1 MTIDEL
7 AEKIEKL
14 STDMGTKIETLDKKI
29 SALTNDMKT
38 VKNRISTLSN
48 DMENVKAVVSSIEK
62 RKKFERK
69 ESFISGGFDRAIGPT
84 TGVGLDFRPHRTEF
98 F

>member
-7 AEKIEKL
+7 AEKL
-14 STDMGTKIETLDKKI
+14 SSEMATKKDLKDLKEKI
-29 SALTNDMKT
+29 SALTNDM
-38 VKNRISTLSN
+38 
-48 DMENVKAVVSSIEK
+48 ENVKAIVSSIEK
-62 RKKFERK
+62 RKKFERT
-69 ESFISGGFDRAIGPT
+69 ESFNSGGFDRAIGPT